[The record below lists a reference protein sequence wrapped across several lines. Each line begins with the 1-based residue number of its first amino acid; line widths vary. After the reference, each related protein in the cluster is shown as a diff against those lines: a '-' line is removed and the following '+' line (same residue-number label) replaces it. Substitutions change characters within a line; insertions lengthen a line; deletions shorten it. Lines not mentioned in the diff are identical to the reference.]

1 MTRASARMSAARPG
15 TRLSRGGWASDV
27 RRLMSGVWRLAS
39 GVWRLASGV
48 WRLASG
54 VRRPA
59 SGVWRLAFGVWRL
72 AFDIR
77 ILHLASCFRLP
88 AHPDA
93 ADIGPRPPR
102 RASPQYFGLL
112 SIVSDCRRRSVSRK
126 TVAIYSA
133 IRLSI
138 RATDL

>member
-15 TRLSRGGWASDV
+15 HACRAAAG
-27 RRLMSGVWRLAS
+27 RLMSGVWRP
-39 GVWRLASGV
+39 
-48 WRLASG
+48 ASG
-54 VRRPA
+54 VR
-59 SGVWRLAFGVWRL
+59 RLAFGVWHPHL
-72 AFDIR
+72 ASC
-77 ILHLASCFRLP
+77 ILHLASCFLLP

>member
-1 MTRASARMSAARPG
+1 MSAARPG
-15 TRLSRGGWASDV
+15 TRLSRGGRASDV
-27 RRLMSGVWRLAS
+27 RRLAS
-39 GVWRLASGV
+39 GVWR
-48 WRLASG
+48 WRLAF
-54 VRRPA
+54 
-59 SGVWRLAFGVWRL
+59 GVWRLAFGVWRL
-72 AFDIR
+72 AFGVWRLAFGIR
-77 ILHLASCFRLP
+77 IRIRIRILHLASCILHLASCFRLP

>member
-1 MTRASARMSAARPG
+1 
-15 TRLSRGGWASDV
+15 
-27 RRLMSGVWRLAS
+27 VWRLAF
-39 GVWRLASGV
+39 
-48 WRLASG
+48 
-54 VRRPA
+54 
-59 SGVWRLAFGVWRL
+59 GVWRLAFGVWRL
-72 AFDIR
+72 AFGIR
-77 ILHLASCFRLP
+77 ILHLASCILHLASCILLLASCFLLPASGFRLPASGFRLP

-102 RASPQYFGLL
+102 RASPQYFDLL

>member
-15 TRLSRGGWASDV
+15 HACRAAAG
-27 RRLMSGVWRLAS
+27 RLMSGVWR
-39 GVWRLASGV
+39 
-48 WRLASG
+48 
-54 VRRPA
+54 P
-59 SGVWRLAFGVWRL
+59 AFGVWRL
-72 AFDIR
+72 AFGIR
-77 ILHLASCFRLP
+77 ILHLASCILHLASCILLPASGFRLP

-102 RASPQYFGLL
+102 RASPQYFDLL